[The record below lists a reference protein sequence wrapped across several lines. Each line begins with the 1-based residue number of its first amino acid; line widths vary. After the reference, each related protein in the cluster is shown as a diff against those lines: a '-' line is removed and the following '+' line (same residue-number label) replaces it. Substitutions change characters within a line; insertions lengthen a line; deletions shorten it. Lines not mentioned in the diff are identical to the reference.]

1 MALQYA
7 VPHVTRSITAVLLHE
22 PAMLA
27 CHASQKEWQDVSHG
41 MNTYLDRNEAHA
53 PLSKLDELAI

>member
-41 MNTYLDRNEAHA
+41 MNTYLTEMKRMRR
-53 PLSKLDELAI
+53 